1 MLHSLALLLLLH
13 CVFLLSRSR
22 VPVCRSALWRFVSQT
37 KTTNKN
43 AGFTQGSRR
52 TALKQ
57 GFGKDFKIPDPKQK
71 ATYNSA
77 ADAEPGALPQHKP
90 AKHFN
95 ENNEGRI
102 CVTFEVGTCTCSLM
116 HLTVAFGDTVCRPNR
131 HRSIDGGRP
140 S

>member
-1 MLHSLALLLLLH
+1 MAVAVPIAMYHRAGSTLLPCFVVSLFCYYCIA
-13 CVFLLSRSR
+13 CSSSVIA
-22 VPVCRSALWRFVSQT
+22 CRSALWRFVSQT

-43 AGFTQGSRR
+43 TGFTQGSRR

-57 GFGKDFKIPDPKQK
+57 GFRKDFKIPDPKEK

-77 ADAEPGALPQHKP
+77 ADAEPGALPQHKS

-102 CVTFEVGTCTCSLM
+102 CVTFEVGTCTCNFD
-116 HLTVAFGDTVCRPNR
+116 VPDCCFR
-131 HRSIDGGRP
+131 
-140 S
+140 